1 MIRLV
6 RRATLLGALGVFGSL
21 SAVLAFNEPDGF
33 RGVPWGATEQRM
45 RSSVSI
51 EQACCAY
58 DALVRSLGDR
68 YCPAL
73 LSIDNV
79 RVRAIY
85 SFRADRLVRVGL
97 QFDSKD
103 FDRLA
108 ESFVAQYGPPTRR
121 DRDVLSW
128 IGAQTGVALYRHLN
142 NDPTRGQAV
151 VITQAEMQTMNRLRN
166 EQTTEADA
174 PQQDY
179 KCR

>member
-1 MIRLV
+1 MIRLA
-6 RRATLLGALGVFGSL
+6 RSATLLAALGVFGSP

-33 RGVPWGATEQRM
+33 RGVPWGATEQQM
-45 RSSVSI
+45 RSSVNI
-51 EQACCAY
+51 ERACCAY
-58 DALVRSLGDR
+58 DAAVKSLGDR

-79 RVRAIY
+79 KVRATY
-85 SFRADRLVRVGL
+85 SFRADQLVRVGL

-103 FDRLA
+103 FDKLA

-128 IGAQTGVALYRHLN
+128 IGAQTAVALHRHLN

-151 VITQAEMQTMNRLRN
+151 VIAQAEVQTMSRLRN
-166 EQTTEADA
+166 EQSTDAA